1 MNFIDT
7 HTHLYI
13 DSFDDDR
20 DEVIQKAIDAGIE
33 KFFLPSIKSSYFDKM
48 NQIRNE
54 YPKNI
59 FLTK

>member
-20 DEVIQKAIDAGIE
+20 DEVIQNAIDAGIE
-33 KFFLPSIKSSYFDKM
+33 KFFLPAIKTLSL
-48 NQIRNE
+48 IH
-54 YPKNI
+54 I
-59 FLTK
+59 

>member
-20 DEVIQKAIDAGIE
+20 DEVIQKAFDAGIE
-33 KFFLPSIKSSYFDKM
+33 KFFLQAIKKSYFDRK
-48 NQIRNE
+48 
-54 YPKNI
+54 
-59 FLTK
+59 T